1 MKIMNMQILILFLI
15 LTGFQAKQDGIQTND
30 FKSKKSGIIL
40 NQEIIKPFDGNE
52 ISRPDNPDFDYYRIK
67 DFAIDLNKNQKP
79 DSIILYRL
87 KGWENDPGDF
97 HQIVIKMDD
106 GYEWKGTNFNG
117 WVRFDNNY
125 SVPNQVKEKNQIDTD
140 LLLQTDFYSTK
151 VLGLFGWAYASQ
163 PGLLTII
170 EFSTNK
176 PRVMLNEN
184 WRILKID
191 SSIIKADNYNDK
203 FQIELINNKIE
214 VTKE

>member
-1 MKIMNMQILILFLI
+1 MNMQILILFLI
-15 LTGFQAKQDGIQTND
+15 LTGFQSKQDGIQTND
-30 FKSKKSGIIL
+30 FKLKESGIIL
-40 NQEIIKPFDGNE
+40 NQEIINPFYRNE
-52 ISRPDNPDFDYYRIK
+52 RFIPDNPDFCYSRIK
-67 DFAIDLNKNQKP
+67 DFVIDLNQNQKP

-97 HQIVIKMDD
+97 HQIEIKMDN
-106 GYEWKGTNFNG
+106 GYKWVETNFSG

-125 SVPNQVKEKNQIDTD
+125 SVPDLVKEKNQIDTN

-151 VLGLFGWAYASQ
+151 VIGLFGWAYASQ

>member
-1 MKIMNMQILILFLI
+1 
-15 LTGFQAKQDGIQTND
+15 
-30 FKSKKSGIIL
+30 
-40 NQEIIKPFDGNE
+40 
-52 ISRPDNPDFDYYRIK
+52 
-67 DFAIDLNKNQKP
+67 
-79 DSIILYRL
+79 
-87 KGWENDPGDF
+87 
-97 HQIVIKMDD
+97 MDD

-151 VLGLFGWAYASQ
+151 VLGLFGWSYASQ

-184 WRILKID
+184 WHILKID
-191 SSIIKADNYNDK
+191 SSMIKAKNYNDK
-203 FQIELINNKIE
+203 YQIELINNKIE
-214 VTKE
+214 ITKE